1 MTTNLDLCLSMMISF
16 LLIFGILSVSDFDLE
31 DFNKIEKVVIVSI
44 ISLIYVL
51 TVIMIKIPTSYII
64 DKFSASYKTE
74 ELTVEVTDKEI
85 VKSSVLRPYM
95 IGKNVVFVPYPSTH
109 YTITVKNDDEDIEVE
124 VSEQEYNDIKVNDT
138 ITVEKIEKYRIQ
150 NTWTQ
155 HINWKT
161 SDKKL
166 VFYLQI
172 KQNML

>member
-1 MTTNLDLCLSMMISF
+1 MTTNLDLCLSMVISF
-16 LLIFGILSVSDFDLE
+16 ILIFGILSVCDFDLE

-85 VKSSVLRPYM
+85 IKSSVLRPYM

-138 ITVEKIEKYRIQ
+138 ITVEKIEKYRSSEYM
-150 NTWTQ
+150 NTTYQ
-155 HINWKT
+155 LKN
-161 SDKKL
+161 
-166 VFYLQI
+166 
-172 KQNML
+172 

>member
-1 MTTNLDLCLSMMISF
+1 MTTNLDLCLSMVISF
-16 LLIFGILSVSDFDLE
+16 ILIFGILSVSDFDLE

-95 IGKNVVFVPYPSTH
+95 IGKSVVFVLYPSTH

-138 ITVEKIEKYRIQ
+138 ITVEKVEKYR
-150 NTWTQ
+150 NSEYVDTTY
-155 HINWKT
+155 
-161 SDKKL
+161 KL
-166 VFYLQI
+166 
-172 KQNML
+172 KN

>member
-1 MTTNLDLCLSMMISF
+1 MTTNLDLCLSMVISF
-16 LLIFGILSVSDFDLE
+16 ILIFGILSVSDFDLE

-51 TVIMIKIPTSYII
+51 TVIIVKIPTSYII

-138 ITVEKIEKYRIQ
+138 ITVEKIEKYRSSEYM
-150 NTWTQ
+150 NTTYQ
-155 HINWKT
+155 LKN
-161 SDKKL
+161 
-166 VFYLQI
+166 
-172 KQNML
+172 

>member
-1 MTTNLDLCLSMMISF
+1 MTTNLDLCISMMISF
-16 LLIFGILSVSDFDLE
+16 ILIAGILYVSDFSLR
-31 DFNKIEKVVIVSI
+31 DFGKIEKVVIVSI

-51 TVIMIKIPTSYII
+51 TAIMIKIPTSYII

-138 ITVEKIEKYRIQ
+138 ITVEKVEKYRSSEYI
-150 NTWTQ
+150 NTTYQ
-155 HINWKT
+155 LKN
-161 SDKKL
+161 
-166 VFYLQI
+166 
-172 KQNML
+172 

>member
-1 MTTNLDLCLSMMISF
+1 MTTNLDLCLSMVISF
-16 LLIFGILSVSDFDLE
+16 ILIFGILSVSDFDLE

-85 VKSSVLRPYM
+85 VKSSILRPYM

-109 YTITVKNDDEDIEVE
+109 YTITVKNNDEDIKVE
-124 VSEQEYNDIKVNDT
+124 VSE
-138 ITVEKIEKYRIQ
+138 
-150 NTWTQ
+150 
-155 HINWKT
+155 
-161 SDKKL
+161 
-166 VFYLQI
+166 
-172 KQNML
+172 

>member
-1 MTTNLDLCLSMMISF
+1 MTTNLDLCISMVISF
-16 LLIFGILSVSDFDLE
+16 ILIFGILSVSGFDLE

-138 ITVEKIEKYRIQ
+138 ITVEKIEKYRSSEYM
-150 NTWTQ
+150 NTTYQ
-155 HINWKT
+155 LKN
-161 SDKKL
+161 
-166 VFYLQI
+166 
-172 KQNML
+172 

>member
-1 MTTNLDLCLSMMISF
+1 MTNLDLCLSMMISF
-16 LLIFGILSVSDFDLE
+16 ILIFGILYLSDFSLR
-31 DFNKIEKVVIVSI
+31 DFSVIEKIIVVLI

-85 VKSSVLRPYM
+85 VKSSMLRPYM

-138 ITVEKIEKYRIQ
+138 VTVEKIEKYRSSEYI
-150 NTWTQ
+150 NTTYQ
-155 HINWKT
+155 LKN
-161 SDKKL
+161 
-166 VFYLQI
+166 
-172 KQNML
+172 

>member
-85 VKSSVLRPYM
+85 IKNSVLRQYV
-95 IGKNVVFVPYPSTH
+95 IEKTIVFVPYQSTQ
-109 YTITVKNDDEDIEVE
+109 YTITVKDSNDEDIKVE
-124 VSEQEYNDIKVNDT
+124 VSEQEYNNIKVNDT
-138 ITVEKIEKYRIQ
+138 ITVEKVEKYRSSEYV
-150 NTWTQ
+150 NTTYYVK
-155 HINWKT
+155 N
-161 SDKKL
+161 
-166 VFYLQI
+166 
-172 KQNML
+172 

>member
-1 MTTNLDLCLSMMISF
+1 MVISF
-16 LLIFGILSVSDFDLE
+16 ILIFGILSVSDFDLE

-85 VKSSVLRPYM
+85 VKSSMLRPYM

-109 YTITVKNDDEDIEVE
+109 YTITVKNDNEDIKVE

-138 ITVEKIEKYRIQ
+138 ITVEKVEKYRSSEYI
-150 NTWTQ
+150 NTTYQ
-155 HINWKT
+155 LKN
-161 SDKKL
+161 
-166 VFYLQI
+166 
-172 KQNML
+172 